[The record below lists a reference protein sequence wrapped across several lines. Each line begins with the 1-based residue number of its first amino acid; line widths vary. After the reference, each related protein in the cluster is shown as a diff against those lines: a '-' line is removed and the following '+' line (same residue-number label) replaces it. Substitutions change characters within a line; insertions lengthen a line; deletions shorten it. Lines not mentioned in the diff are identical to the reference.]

1 VSDVGDLLKTLRH
14 FDELAVTA
22 GCGLFILFEHWG
34 WIPPLP
40 AWMIGLAW
48 FGFLLFGSVLA
59 VKAIGLIALAI
70 QVFVL
75 WIRRGAR

>member
-1 VSDVGDLLKTLRH
+1 
-14 FDELAVTA
+14 
-22 GCGLFILFEHWG
+22 
-34 WIPPLP
+34 
-40 AWMIGLAW
+40 MIGLAW

-59 VKAIGLIALAI
+59 VKLIGLIAFGI